1 MKAGCA
7 STCSCALF
15 WIVPHR
21 GVLFPAASSRVGC
34 VEPLHGSQALPI
46 PGNRKCCQAAAPT
59 LQRGSGR
66 PWQCLGFGRGS
77 QPVLQEE
84 AWRRQGCRCCP
95 APTALTAETK
105 PSKLLGCSCWGTVKF
120 QAHSA
125 DPQFRPPCAPGCDMP
140 AALCWCDWEC
150 VLGSQSRHW
159 VCVLGLCCVS
169 FVLCVLSSLESEGT

>member
-1 MKAGCA
+1 MLRHAVVHCFG
-7 STCSCALF
+7 
-15 WIVPHR
+15 
-21 GVLFPAASSRVGC
+21 LFPT
-34 VEPLHGSQALPI
+34 VESFSLQRLHVSGVWNLCMGARLCPF
-46 PGNRKCCQAAAPT
+46 RETKCCQAAAPT

-105 PSKLLGCSCWGTVKF
+105 PSKLLGCFCWGTVKF

-169 FVLCVLSSLESEGT
+169 FLLCVLSSLESEGT